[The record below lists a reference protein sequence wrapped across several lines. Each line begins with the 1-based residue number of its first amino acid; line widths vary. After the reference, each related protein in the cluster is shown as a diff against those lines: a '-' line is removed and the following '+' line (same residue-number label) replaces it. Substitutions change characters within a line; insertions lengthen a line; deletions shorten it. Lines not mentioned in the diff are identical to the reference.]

1 MSSRRV
7 ITLTDASGARL
18 AAEQNMVVIVVD
30 VIDMST
36 TLEGALEAGA
46 LTVLGAS
53 PDISRAPVFLS
64 PESVGEYAA
73 RIALLHQTDLVVIS
87 EPRVGGDDVR
97 RQKCSRLIQGINAGG
112 GNIAAVLP
120 NLGAETPRL
129 CDLKGKV
136 VVAATDTGGVAYDAA
151 FQVDPELVT
160 VGTIA
165 RTLGQKGNEPALSGA
180 YRALKIYKEKK
191 AAGIA
196 VVAASRNSLE
206 DVLASQYIANL
217 LLYLDDQP

>member
-1 MSSRRV
+1 MDARRI
-7 ITLTDASGARL
+7 ITLTDASGARM

-73 RIALLHQTDLVVIS
+73 RIALWHQTDLVVIS
-87 EPRVGGDDVR
+87 EPRVGGDEER
-97 RQKCSRLIQGINAGG
+97 KRKCSRLLQGITKAGG
-112 GNIAAVLP
+112 RVGAVLP

-129 CDLKGKV
+129 CDLRGRV
-136 VVAATDTGGVAYDAA
+136 VIAATDTGGVAYDAA
-151 FQVDPELVT
+151 FQVNPELVT

-180 YRALKIYKEKK
+180 RRALRIYKEKK

-217 LLYLDDQP
+217 LLYLGDQP